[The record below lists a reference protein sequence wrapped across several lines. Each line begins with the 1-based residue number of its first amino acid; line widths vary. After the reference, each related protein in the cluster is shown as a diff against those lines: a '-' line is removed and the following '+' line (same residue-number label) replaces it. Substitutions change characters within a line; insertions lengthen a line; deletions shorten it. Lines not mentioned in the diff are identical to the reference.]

1 MDCKMLLGALAGE
14 EFGEQV
20 AAAGAASVEVRGLSA
35 DSRKVEPGTVFFA
48 LSGSKADGA
57 AYVAQAVEK
66 GAVAIVA
73 LCAPRVPA
81 GADAHAVV
89 GRRGGGCA

>member
-1 MDCKMLLGALAGE
+1 MLLGALAGE

-73 LCAPRVPA
+73 S
-81 GADAHAVV
+81 HAVDTSV
-89 GRRGGGCA
+89 PVITVDNPRRFLAFVPKSV